1 MNRYLGAM
9 TDVVE
14 AHGGFVDKYI
24 GDGIL
29 AVFGAPLADA
39 AHARN
44 AVSAALACQRALDEL
59 DLHDLLPSAKRLV
72 ARIGINTGE
81 VLVGNIGS
89 PRRFN
94 YTVMGDAVNLA
105 SRLEGANKQH
115 GTRILISET
124 TASALTD
131 AFELREIDT
140 ITVKGREQPVRV
152 YEPIGYAAV
161 RHEAQTAVPDPAHRP

>member
-1 MNRYLGAM
+1 
-9 TDVVE
+9 
-14 AHGGFVDKYI
+14 
-24 GDGIL
+24 
-29 AVFGAPLADA
+29 
-39 AHARN
+39 
-44 AVSAALACQRALDEL
+44 
-59 DLHDLLPSAKRLV
+59 
-72 ARIGINTGE
+72 

-152 YEPIGYAAV
+152 YEPIGYAAA